1 MAIVETKPAAY
12 KGVSFLMITSRTTG
26 GRKDALFEFPNSNK
40 QTIEDLGLRP
50 RSYTMSAIIPHE
62 DYLEQRDNLLRAL
75 EDGEKGP
82 LEHPFYG
89 RVENI
94 VARPYT
100 INERITDLGR
110 AELELSFAVSDD
122 IGVPQKAQNAIS
134 EAAQLNT
141 VLADS
146 VAADIT
152 EDFEVDESFFGNFQ
166 AAQALLTDV
175 AGVFTEVTSFATALT
190 TQINQYS
197 ANINAFTTQ
206 INQLIKVPQDLAN
219 SVKNIMSTIDSLFSS
234 VDATFDAFTNP
245 AFFDFGDSGVSIP
258 QTTQGRV
265 QRAQN
270 TDTLNQS
277 MQVFTIGY
285 AYLNAAQIEFQTVDD
300 IDAVSNVLE
309 TQYKKILSA
318 AGVSVSGLASP
329 PVTVRGVSDAS
340 LTAMTNLRT
349 ITNALLDDKRTVARK
364 TITINTKQMPMSV
377 IAYRYYGSTDLT
389 DTLLELN
396 AIKGASFIKGD
407 VRILTA

>member
-1 MAIVETKPAAY
+1 MAIIETKPAAY
-12 KGVSFLMITSRTTG
+12 KGVSFLMITSSTTG
-26 GRKDALFEFPNSNK
+26 GRKDVLFEFPNSSK

-50 RSYTMSAIIPHE
+50 RAYTMRAIIPHE
-62 DYLEQRDNLLRAL
+62 NYLEQRDNLLRAL

-134 EAAQLNT
+134 EAAQLNS

-146 VAADIT
+146 VTADIA

-166 AAQALLTDV
+166 AAQTLLTDV
-175 AGVFTEVTSFATALT
+175 ADVFNEVTSFATAVT
-190 TQINQYS
+190 TQINQYA

-206 INQLIKVPQDLAN
+206 INQLITIPQDLAN
-219 SVKNIMSTIDSLFSS
+219 SMKNIMSTIDSLFGS
-234 VDATFDAFTNP
+234 VDATLNAFTNP
-245 AFFDFGDSGVSIP
+245 AFFDFGDSDAAIP

-270 TDTLNQS
+270 KDVINQS
-277 MQVFTIGY
+277 MQVFAIGY
-285 AYLNAAQIEFQTVDD
+285 AYLNVAQVEFQTVAD

-329 PVTVRGVSDAS
+329 PVTVSGVSDAT

-349 ITNALLDDKRTVARK
+349 VANALLDDKRTVARK

-396 AIKGASFIKGD
+396 AVKGASFIKGD
-407 VRILTA
+407 IEILTA